1 MDVLGVSVVDLL
13 ADLLGQ
19 GELNSLAGGSSQL
32 CDALLLQLDVVHDLG
47 DGDALLLG
55 EVLARDPDQVNGLL
69 DALLDGLGEG
79 NLDVLDVLSDDGHVV
94 VNLLG
99 NLLAVVVAV
108 PVVSV
113 AMVRLVD
120 GDHLGVAL
128 LGEGNGDGLG
138 GDGNHVLAVGV
149 DADLV
154 VNNLNTLTAHGAG
167 HRVAL
172 LDINDLLGGNLDG
185 LADCLKGG
193 GADLSGLNN
202 IDNTAVV
209 LGGMVGVVDRGVHN
223 SVVSNS
229 MVGSVVDHGGGMVH
243 SVVGN
248 WGSMVDSV
256 VSHRSGVVNSV
267 VGNRSMMNS
276 SMKYWSVVDS
286 SVVNCS
292 MVDRGMMDSR
302 VMNWSMMDRGSVNN
316 RCRHVDG
323 CWGVID
329 RGRGMVGRGGGVI
342 RLGSMVHYGSVI
354 GLGCVRKGGRSVDPN
369 NGLLVA

>member
-1 MDVLGVSVVDLL
+1 MLSVVGRGRGVGDRLDLVDVLGVSVVDLL
-13 ADLLGQ
+13 ADLLEQ

-32 CDALLLQLDVVHDLG
+32 CDALLLQLDVVPDLG

-55 EVLARDPDQVNGLL
+55 EILARDPDQIIWLL

-94 VNLLG
+94 VSLLG

-108 PVVSV
+108 LVVSV
-113 AMVRLVD
+113 AGGGLAD

-128 LGEGNGDGLG
+128 PGEGNGDGLG
-138 GDGNHVLAVGV
+138 SGGHHLLAVGV

-202 IDNTAVV
+202 IDNAAVV

-248 WGSMVDSV
+248 RGSMMNSV
-256 VSHRSGVVNSV
+256 VGHRSGV
-267 VGNRSMMNS
+267 
-276 SMKYWSVVDS
+276 
-286 SVVNCS
+286 NCMS
-292 MVDRGMMDSR
+292 H
-302 VMNWSMMDRGSVNN
+302 RGSV
-316 RCRHVDG
+316 DG
-323 CWGVID
+323 AAGKGCEGNLGL
-329 RGRGMVGRGGGVI
+329 RGSQDGGEK
-342 RLGSMVHYGSVI
+342 GSNGKCLKICNLIFASVAI
-354 GLGCVRKGGRSVDPN
+354 SICHCFFS
-369 NGLLVA
+369 

>member
-13 ADLLGQ
+13 ADLLEQ

-94 VNLLG
+94 ASLLG

-108 PVVSV
+108 LVVSV
-113 AMVRLVD
+113 AGGGLAD

-128 LGEGNGDGLG
+128 PLEGNGDGLG
-138 GDGNHVLAVGV
+138 SGGNNLLAVGV
-149 DADLV
+149 DTDLV

-172 LDINDLLGGNLDG
+172 LDINDLLGGNLNG
-185 LADCLKGG
+185 LADGLKGR
-193 GADLSGLNN
+193 GADLGGLNN
-202 IDNTAVV
+202 INDAAVV
-209 LGGMVGVVDRGVHN
+209 LGGMVGVMDRGMHN

-229 MVGSVVDHGGGMVH
+229 MVGNSVVGSMVDHGGSMVH
-243 SVVGN
+243 SVVCNRGSK
-248 WGSMVDSV
+248 GVPIVMRGRSMV
-256 VSHRSGVVNSV
+256 GN
-267 VGNRSMMNS
+267 VG
-276 SMKYWSVVDS
+276 K
-286 SVVNCS
+286 
-292 MVDRGMMDSR
+292 RGGR
-302 VMNWSMMDRGSVNN
+302 RGEYPSA
-316 RCRHVDG
+316 RAHCRHKG
-323 CWGVID
+323 EEE
-329 RGRGMVGRGGGVI
+329 GRKALRQ
-342 RLGSMVHYGSVI
+342 RN
-354 GLGCVRKGGRSVDPN
+354 D
-369 NGLLVA
+369 

>member
-1 MDVLGVSVVDLL
+1 MNYGILIQVISSSGVLWWCRGVSDRLDLVDVLGVSVVDLL

-55 EVLARDPDQVNGLL
+55 EVLARDPDKVNGLL

-94 VNLLG
+94 ASLLG

-108 PVVSV
+108 LVVSV
-113 AMVRLVD
+113 AGGGLAD

-128 LGEGNGDGLG
+128 PGEGDSDGLG
-138 GDGNHVLAVGV
+138 GGGHNLLAVGV
-149 DADLV
+149 DTDLV

-202 IDNTAVV
+202 IDNAAVV

-256 VSHRSGVVNSV
+256 VSHRSGVVNSM
-267 VGNRSMMNS
+267 VGNRGS
-276 SMKYWSVVDS
+276 
-286 SVVNCS
+286 
-292 MVDRGMMDSR
+292 MMDSVVGHR
-302 VMNWSMMDRGSVNN
+302 SGVNCMSHRGSV
-316 RCRHVDG
+316 DG
-323 CWGVID
+323 AAGKGCEGNLGL
-329 RGRGMVGRGGGVI
+329 RGSQDGGEK
-342 RLGSMVHYGSVI
+342 GS
-354 GLGCVRKGGRSVDPN
+354 
-369 NGLLVA
+369 NGKCLKV